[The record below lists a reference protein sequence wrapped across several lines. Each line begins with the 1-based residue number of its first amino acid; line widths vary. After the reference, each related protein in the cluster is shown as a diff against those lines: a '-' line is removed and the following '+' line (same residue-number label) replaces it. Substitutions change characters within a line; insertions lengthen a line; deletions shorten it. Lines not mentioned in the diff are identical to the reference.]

1 MQNDLENLL
10 RLLEKSLNTHDLSNL
25 QNLEKEIVEISIN
38 IKALLNSSENVNH
51 QLNKD
56 DLEKLKNLIEKIS
69 SKQEDKK
76 KFLSDFQNFIK
87 NRKIN

>member
-10 RLLEKSLNTHDLSNL
+10 RLLEQSLNTHDLSKL
-25 QNLEKEIVEISIN
+25 QTLEKEIVEISFN
-38 IKALLNSSENVNH
+38 IKALLNSSENIND
-51 QLNKD
+51 QLKKD
-56 DLEKLKNLIEKIS
+56 DLEELKNLIEKIS

>member
-10 RLLEKSLNTHDLSNL
+10 RLLEQSLNTHDLSKL
-25 QNLEKEIVEISIN
+25 QNLEKEIVEISFN

-56 DLEKLKNLIEKIS
+56 DLEKLKDLIEKIS

>member
-10 RLLEKSLNTHDLSNL
+10 RLLEKSLNTHDLSKL
-25 QNLEKEIVEISIN
+25 QNLEKEIVEISFN

-51 QLNKD
+51 QLKKD
-56 DLEKLKNLIEKIS
+56 DLEELRNLIEKIS

>member
-10 RLLEKSLNTHDLSNL
+10 RLLEQSLNTHDLSKL
-25 QNLEKEIVEISIN
+25 QNLEKEIVEISFN
-38 IKALLNSSENVNH
+38 IKALLKSSENVNH
-51 QLNKD
+51 QLKKD
-56 DLEKLKNLIEKIS
+56 DLEELKNLIEKIS

>member
-10 RLLEKSLNTHDLSNL
+10 KLIEESFNTNDSNELQTLEK
-25 QNLEKEIVEISIN
+25 KIAEISSN
-38 IKALLNSSENVNH
+38 IKNSINSSENIEN
-51 QLNKD
+51 QLNKN

-69 SKQEDKK
+69 SKQDSQK

>member
-10 RLLEKSLNTHDLSNL
+10 KLLEQSLNTDDLSKL
-25 QNLEKEIVEISIN
+25 QNLEKEIVEISFS

-51 QLNKD
+51 QLKKD
-56 DLEKLKNLIEKIS
+56 DLEELKNLIEKIS

>member
-10 RLLEKSLNTHDLSNL
+10 RLLEKSLNTNDLSKL
-25 QNLEKEIVEISIN
+25 QNLEKEIVEISFN

-51 QLNKD
+51 QLKKD
-56 DLEKLKNLIEKIS
+56 DLEELKNLIEKIS

>member
-1 MQNDLENLL
+1 MQNDLKNLL
-10 RLLEKSLNTHDLSNL
+10 KLLEKSFDSHDSIEL
-25 QNLEKEIVEISIN
+25 QSLEKQINEISSN
-38 IKALLNSSENVNH
+38 IKNIISSSENFDS
-51 QLNKD
+51 QLNKND
-56 DLEKLKNLIEKIS
+56 IEKLEILIKKIS

>member
-10 RLLEKSLNTHDLSNL
+10 KLIEESFNTNDSNELQILEK
-25 QNLEKEIVEISIN
+25 KIVETSSN
-38 IKALLNSSENVNH
+38 IKNTINSSESINK
-51 QLNKD
+51 QLNKN

-69 SKQEDKK
+69 SKQDSQK

>member
-10 RLLEKSLNTHDLSNL
+10 RLLEKSLNTNDLSKL
-25 QNLEKEIVEISIN
+25 QNLEKEIVEISFS

-51 QLNKD
+51 QLKKD
-56 DLEKLKNLIEKIS
+56 DLEELKNLIEKIS

>member
-10 RLLEKSLNTHDLSNL
+10 RLLEKSLNTHDLSKL
-25 QNLEKEIVEISIN
+25 QTLEKEIVEISFN
-38 IKALLNSSENVNH
+38 IKTSLNSSENINH

>member
-10 RLLEKSLNTHDLSNL
+10 RLLEKSINTHDLSKL
-25 QNLEKEIVEISIN
+25 QTLEKEIVEISFN
-38 IKALLNSSENVNH
+38 IKTSLNSSENINH

>member
-10 RLLEKSLNTHDLSNL
+10 KLIEESFNTNDSNELQTLEK
-25 QNLEKEIVEISIN
+25 KIAEISSN
-38 IKALLNSSENVNH
+38 IKNSINSSENIEN
-51 QLNKD
+51 QLNKN

-69 SKQEDKK
+69 SKQDSQKQ
-76 KFLSDFQNFIK
+76 FLSDFQNFIK

>member
-1 MQNDLENLL
+1 MQSDLENLL
-10 RLLEKSLNTHDLSNL
+10 RLLEKSLITHDLSKL
-25 QNLEKEIVEISIN
+25 QTLEKEIVEISFN
-38 IKALLNSSENVNH
+38 IKTSLNSSENINH

-56 DLEKLKNLIEKIS
+56 DLEKLKNLIGKIS

>member
-10 RLLEKSLNTHDLSNL
+10 RLLEKSLNTHDLSKL
-25 QNLEKEIVEISIN
+25 ENLEKEIVEISFS

-51 QLNKD
+51 QLKKD
-56 DLEKLKNLIEKIS
+56 DLEELKNLIEKIS

>member
-10 RLLEKSLNTHDLSNL
+10 RLLEQSLNTHDLSKL
-25 QNLEKEIVEISIN
+25 QNLEKEIVEISFN
-38 IKALLNSSENVNH
+38 IKALLNSSENIND

-56 DLEKLKNLIEKIS
+56 DLEKLKTFIEKIS

>member
-10 RLLEKSLNTHDLSNL
+10 RLLEKSLITHDLSKL
-25 QNLEKEIVEISIN
+25 QTLEKEIVEISFN
-38 IKALLNSSENVNH
+38 IKTSLNSSENINH

-56 DLEKLKNLIEKIS
+56 DLEKLKILIEKVS

>member
-1 MQNDLENLL
+1 MQNDLKNLL
-10 RLLEKSLNTHDLSNL
+10 KLLEKCFNTHDSSEL
-25 QNLEKEIVEISIN
+25 QSLEKEIDEISSN
-38 IKALLNSSENVNH
+38 IKTTISSSENIDN
-51 QLNKD
+51 QLNKYD
-56 DLEKLKNLIEKIS
+56 IEKLEILIKKIS

>member
-10 RLLEKSLNTHDLSNL
+10 RLLEKSLNTHDLSKL
-25 QNLEKEIVEISIN
+25 QNLEKEIVEISFN

-56 DLEKLKNLIEKIS
+56 DLEKLKDLIEKIS

>member
-1 MQNDLENLL
+1 MQNDLEKLL
-10 RLLEKSLNTHDLSNL
+10 KLIEESFNTNDSNELQTLEK
-25 QNLEKEIVEISIN
+25 KIVETSSN
-38 IKALLNSSENVNH
+38 IKNTINSSESINK
-51 QLNKD
+51 QLNKN

-69 SKQEDKK
+69 SKQDSQK